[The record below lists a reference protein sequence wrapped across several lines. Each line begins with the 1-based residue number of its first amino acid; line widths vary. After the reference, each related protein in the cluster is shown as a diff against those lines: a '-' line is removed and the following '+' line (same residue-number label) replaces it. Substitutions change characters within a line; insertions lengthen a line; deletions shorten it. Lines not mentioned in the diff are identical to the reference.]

1 MYAFELCP
9 IEIES
14 NVSNAISY
22 AQFCCIKCRIRTLP
36 FQQCSRNTH
45 THIPDPPQCL
55 KIPSFRYAEKFQQKK
70 MERKKDYM
78 KSRSRPLTL
87 HGRYAFVPICAVTF
101 VIP

>member
-1 MYAFELCP
+1 MLSNCVQLKSNQMYQMRFPMLSFAA
-9 IEIES
+9 S
-14 NVSNAISY
+14 NVASEHYSSSNAL
-22 AQFCCIKCRIRTLP
+22 A
-36 FQQCSRNTH
+36 TH